1 MTASPAARLAR
12 TGARFANARQAQTD
26 AADALYAA
34 IVAACDAGMT
44 ETEAARVAGV
54 DRMTIRRARGKR

>member
-1 MTASPAARLAR
+1 MTTDPTRALATAGR
-12 TGARFANARQAQTD
+12 RFAKARQAQTD